1 MDLRQRGCCLCKH
14 PDAERISR
22 NRSEDRGNI
31 NRQRREMDPSV
42 LCLHVYQSCHFL
54 VLCLHGYSCLFLHD
68 KQHQHSPGTR
78 RLHLG
83 TQSAAIIRERT
94 ALFILLAL
102 LEISGLCLHSLAF
115 RFAMHVLHF
124 LCSVGTR
131 AMAAEVKQLFWRLFH
146 FSEG

>member
-1 MDLRQRGCCLCKH
+1 MDLRQQRCCFCKY
-14 PDAERISR
+14 PNAERISR
-22 NRSEDRGNI
+22 SRSEDRGNI

-42 LCLHVYQSCHFL
+42 LCLRVYQSCHFL

-68 KQHQHSPGTR
+68 KQHQHSAGTR

-83 TQSAAIIRERT
+83 TQSAAIIRETT
-94 ALFILLAL
+94 ALFSLLPL

-124 LCSVGTR
+124 LGSVGTR
-131 AMAAEVKQLFWRLFH
+131 AIAAEVKQL
-146 FSEG
+146 S